1 VVVIGRLDPG
11 GEARYP
17 LGDVDFV
24 PLPHYPS
31 LSHTLPAIRG
41 MLGSLRPFW
50 RALDRLDC
58 VWILGP
64 HPLAFP
70 FALMA
75 RLRGRSVVLG
85 VRQDSVAYMRS
96 RHPRSKAR
104 QAVARLMDA
113 SFRLLARRWPVI
125 VVGPAIAEAYR
136 KSPSLLQLSVS
147 LVPESQV
154 AGPEALAGRD
164 YSGELTA
171 LSVGRIE
178 EEKNPLALADA
189 LAALRRL
196 DGRWRLV
203 VCGEGELRGALE
215 DRLRDLGVD
224 AAAELKGYVP
234 HDQGLHREYR
244 SSHALVHVSWTEG
257 LPQILYEAFAAALPV
272 VATDVGGIAEA
283 TAGAAL
289 LAPAGDPEATAGAL
303 ARIGRDEPLRS
314 QLVRRGLE
322 LAREHTIESET
333 GRAAEFLTRASE

>member
-1 VVVIGRLDPG
+1 VIGRVDPD
-11 GEARYP
+11 GESRYP
-17 LGDVDFV
+17 LGAVDFV

-31 LSHTLPAIRG
+31 LSHTLPALRG

-50 RALDRLDC
+50 RALDQVDC

-75 RLRGRSVVLG
+75 RLRRRSVILG

-96 RHPRSKAR
+96 RHPRSRAR
-104 QAVARLMDA
+104 RTVARLMDA
-113 SFRLLARRWPVI
+113 GFHLLARRRPVV
-125 VVGPAIAEAYR
+125 VVGPAIAESYR
-136 KSPSLLQLSVS
+136 KSRSLLEISIS
-147 LVPESQV
+147 LVPERQIDR
-154 AGPEALAGRD
+154 PEALAERD

-178 EEKNPLALADA
+178 KEKNPLALADM
-189 LAALRRL
+189 LAALRKL

-215 DRLRDLGVD
+215 DRLRVLGVD
-224 AAAELKGYVP
+224 AAAEIRGYVP
-234 HDQGLHREYR
+234 HDHGLDREYR
-244 SSHALVHVSWTEG
+244 LAHALVHVSWTEG

-272 VATDVGGIAEA
+272 VATDVGGIASA

-289 LAPAGDPEATAGAL
+289 LTPPGDPESTAAAL
-303 ARIGRDEPLRS
+303 ARIGRDEGLRLR
-314 QLVRRGLE
+314 LVGRGVA

-333 GRAAEFLTRASE
+333 AKMADFIQRTTG